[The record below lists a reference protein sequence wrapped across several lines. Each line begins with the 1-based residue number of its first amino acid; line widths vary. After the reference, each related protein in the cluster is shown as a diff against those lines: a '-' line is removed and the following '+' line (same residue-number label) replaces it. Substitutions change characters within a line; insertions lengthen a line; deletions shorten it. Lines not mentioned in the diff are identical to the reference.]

1 MKLSVC
7 VIARDEEVNL
17 AATLESV
24 KSIADEIV
32 VVDTGSSD
40 GTLETAKRFTDKV
53 FVHPKADE
61 WREHPELFE
70 FHTARNYAIEQCTGD
85 WIFSVDCDE
94 VLEQNESVG
103 KLRDLLSSLPDK
115 QVLCMPMLIMLRN
128 DGSEYQQFLA
138 ERILRNRPG
147 IRFDG
152 AMHNWIT
159 VPQDVP
165 RVQLPTIRL
174 RHNRAVKSEE
184 SRKMRAGQ
192 RVAMAE
198 RIFKEKIAADPN
210 DARSMFYLAGTY
222 YDANRHEESVKWYE
236 RYFGV
241 TGWKEESYQAAVLC
255 SQAYLHLGKK
265 DDAKRI
271 LAHHIADNYK
281 RAECDLMLGELA
293 EEDGDYEQ
301 AAYWYR
307 VASLKPPKP
316 DPLFVEVDAH
326 TWMPHAK
333 LWQLNEKLGNDEL
346 AMFHGNLA
354 LEAGTPHPGVI
365 LRHKKGLAK
374 YKGPWYA
381 LVDRGQMDFI
391 QPLVDA
397 GWFAG
402 TFDKADDVPQDAGLV
417 WCEWAGDEA
426 IKFCKREKTCRIV
439 VRVHGYEVHNGN
451 IGRMDWLKVDDV
463 IFVANY
469 LRDHALA
476 QSEPLREA
484 CNIYVVPGG
493 VETGKFTIGVTDAWT
508 PENAHPTAKDGT
520 KIAMACYGNYK
531 KNFQMA
537 LQILAK
543 LPSEYT
549 LHIATEWQ
557 DDRLAMYI
565 DNLIGELAL
574 GDRVFLYPWQDDLN
588 AFYADK
594 DTYLSCSIEESFHYA
609 LAEGMAAGLKPV
621 IHCWKSARDFYKP
634 EWIFRTVDEAVDMIL
649 APCQPETYRQYAV
662 ENLDVKRNLERIRRI
677 LDRPVVAVSGQPSQ
691 QYALEYKMTEAVG
704 RLGCDVRAG
713 NPKAVILTGKNP
725 VVEPWMDGAKKLLW
739 HTEQVVGDDEHA
751 DTYRKL
757 IAPTVPNVDL
767 VVTHHPNAVQWFE
780 SVGAKK
786 VVHLPCTFASP
797 PFKKLN
803 EPKQYDVGF
812 SGYMN
817 DRRKAILE
825 RLGEEFDVTVFE
837 SQNHEELNLFYNQC
851 KIVLNLHCT
860 DETNLET
867 RLGEAMAAGS
877 CVVSEWLPQNDLVG
891 VTETEDLAGTIRRLL
906 ADDAERES
914 LAKAGHDWVW
924 REMRLDQQVEKLLD
938 MVEV

>member
-1 MKLSVC
+1 LKLSVC
-7 VIARDEEVNL
+7 VIARDEEQNL

-40 GTLETAKRFTDKV
+40 GTLETAKRFTDNA

-61 WREHPELFE
+61 WREHPDLFE

-94 VLEQNESVG
+94 ALEQNEALSSFRNSLAKLPSNIDLVMPTIVM
-103 KLRDLLSSLPDK
+103 LRDDNT
-115 QVLCMPMLIMLRN
+115 V
-128 DGSEYQQFLA
+128 YQEFLA
-138 ERILRNRPG
+138 ERVFRNRSD

-152 AMHNWIT
+152 AMHNWLT
-159 VPQDVP
+159 VKENAVRAQAPH
-165 RVQLPTIRL
+165 IRL
-174 RHNRAVKSEE
+174 LHNRAVKSNE
-184 SRKMRAGQ
+184 SRKARGTQ
-192 RVAMAE
+192 RVDMAE

-222 YDANRHEESVKWYE
+222 YDACRYEEAVEWFE
-236 RYFGV
+236 QYFG
-241 TGWKEESYQAAVLC
+241 TTRWLNESYQAAVLC
-255 SQAYLHLGKK
+255 AQAYLNLGKRG
-265 DDAKRI
+265 DAERV
-271 LAHHIADNYK
+271 LRAHNADNYQ
-281 RAECDLMLGELA
+281 RAECDIMLGELA
-293 EEDGDYEQ
+293 EDKGDFEQ
-301 AAYWYR
+301 AEHWYK

-316 DPLFVEVDAH
+316 DPLFVERDAH
-326 TWMPHAK
+326 TWMPHSK
-333 LWQLNEKLGNDEL
+333 LWQLNHRLGNDEL
-346 AMFHGNLA
+346 ALFHGNLA

-365 LRHKKGLAK
+365 LRHKKSLAK
-374 YKGPWYA
+374 YEGPWYA

-426 IKFCKREKTCRIV
+426 IKFCEREKTCRIV

-451 IGRMDWLKVDDV
+451 IGRMDWLKVDDA

-493 VETGKFTIGVTDAWT
+493 VEAGKFTIGVTDAWT
-508 PENAHPTAKDGT
+508 PENAHPMAKDGT

-594 DTYLSCSIEESFHYA
+594 DAYLSCSIEESFHYS

-634 EWIFRTVDEAVDMIL
+634 EWIFRTVDEAVGMIL
-649 APCQPETYRQYAV
+649 APCEPEAYRQYAV
-662 ENLDVKRNLERIRRI
+662 ENLDVKRNLKRIRRI
-677 LDRPVVAVSGQPSQ
+677 LDRPVVAVSGEPR
-691 QYALEYKMTEAVG
+691 YPDAAENKIGRALAG
-704 RLGCDVRAG
+704 LGCKVNESAPAVVIVMG
-713 NPKAVILTGKNP
+713 NRPVI
-725 VVEPWMDGAKKLLW
+725 EPWMDGAKKLLW
-739 HTEQVVGDDEHA
+739 LEDVNLYNDEDYLREITSRVDMVIVQNPSWMERVRLISDKA
-751 DTYRKL
+751 YCLPIIGACDPFSKL
-757 IAPTVPNVDL
+757 
-767 VVTHHPNAVQWFE
+767 AVE
-780 SVGAKK
+780 
-786 VVHLPCTFASP
+786 
-797 PFKKLN
+797 
-803 EPKQYDVGF
+803 KQYDVGF
-812 SGYMN
+812 YGVLTE
-817 DRRKAILE
+817 RRNKILE
-825 RLGEEFDVTVFE
+825 ELGQSFDVTTFSSFDHQE
-837 SQNHEELNLFYNQC
+837 INRFANQC
-851 KIVLNLHCT
+851 KLIVNIHAY
-860 DETNLET
+860 EEPIVEW
-867 RLGEAMAAGS
+867 RLTEMLAAGA
-877 CVVSEWLPQNDLVG
+877 CVVSEWLPPNNLVG

-938 MVEV
+938 LAEIPA